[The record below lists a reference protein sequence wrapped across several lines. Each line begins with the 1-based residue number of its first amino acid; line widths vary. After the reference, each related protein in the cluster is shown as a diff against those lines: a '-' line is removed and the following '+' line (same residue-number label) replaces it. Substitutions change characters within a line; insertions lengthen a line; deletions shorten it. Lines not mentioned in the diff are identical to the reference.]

1 VDTSTNQKIT
11 TAGSIMIYHSLV
23 ALAILIAKHSRLKK
37 KQNFLKNTF
46 ISYAILTDMVLQ
58 EKQKLRLKNLKQKE
72 NGGKMNKTISS
83 EYQETLRWVEELRK
97 ETKSWSSL
105 RDELKEERLHH
116 YDVIASALN
125 VAMGLANEKEMEQRQ
140 QRYLFRNGERV
151 KA

>member
-1 VDTSTNQKIT
+1 
-11 TAGSIMIYHSLV
+11 
-23 ALAILIAKHSRLKK
+23 
-37 KQNFLKNTF
+37 
-46 ISYAILTDMVLQ
+46 
-58 EKQKLRLKNLKQKE
+58 
-72 NGGKMNKTISS
+72 MNKTISS

-151 KA
+151 